1 MFTAS
6 WYSSE
11 FYHPQIMNKP
21 ISKVQEG
28 LIQALL
34 NIDRSPDVTK
44 AEAVWLRRLI
54 LRRIAEFSV
63 IKEQQEKPE

>member
-1 MFTAS
+1 M
-6 WYSSE
+6 
-11 FYHPQIMNKP
+11 IMNKP

-44 AEAVWLRRLI
+44 SEAVWLRRLI

>member
-1 MFTAS
+1 M
-6 WYSSE
+6 
-11 FYHPQIMNKP
+11 IMNKP